1 MTTLQPPITPLKLD
15 SPLGPDP
22 RPDRARRSL
31 PLTTLQ
37 LDSPLGPL
45 RLFAADGAIC
55 GIFLPGQSPS
65 LTATAAPP
73 DPVLQLAADQLRE
86 YFAGRRRAF
95 TVPLRATGTDFQR
108 TVWQALLTIPHGE
121 TRSYGALARAI
132 ARPTASR
139 AVGHANSKNP
149 ISILVPCHRVIGSD
163 GALTGYAGGA
173 AAKQWLLA
181 HEAGTPR

>member
-1 MTTLQPPITPLKLD
+1 MSGIHRIET
-15 SPLGPDP
+15 SLGPVQAAFDADGAVIYLGFADHEFRMPLLRKLARLGPVP
-22 RPDRARRSL
+22 RPDATGVGRLRE
-31 PLTTLQ
+31 Q
-37 LDSPLGPL
+37 LEAYAAGQRKAFDVPL
-45 RLFAADGAIC
+45 RLHGSPFEQRVWAGLQR
-55 GIFLPGQSPS
+55 LP
-65 LTATAAPP
+65 
-73 DPVLQLAADQLRE
+73 
-86 YFAGRRRAF
+86 F
-95 TVPLRATGTDFQR
+95 
-108 TVWQALLTIPHGE
+108 GE

-181 HEAGTPR
+181 HEATTPR

>member
-1 MTTLQPPITPLKLD
+1 MTTAQPLPTTLQI
-15 SPLGPDP
+15 
-22 RPDRARRSL
+22 A
-31 PLTTLQ
+31 
-37 LDSPLGPL
+37 SPLGPL
-45 RLFAADGAIC
+45 RLYAAEGAIC
-55 GIFLPGQSPS
+55 GLFLPDQDPPLIAG
-65 LTATAAPP
+65 AGPP

-86 YFAGRRRAF
+86 YFGGERRVF

-108 TVWQALLTIPHGE
+108 TVWRALLTIPHGE

-139 AVGHANSKNP
+139 AVGHANSRNP

-181 HEAGTPR
+181 HEATAAP

>member
-1 MTTLQPPITPLKLD
+1 MTTL
-15 SPLGPDP
+15 
-22 RPDRARRSL
+22 
-31 PLTTLQ
+31 LTTLQ
-37 LDSPLGPL
+37 LGSPLGPL

-55 GIFLPGQSPS
+55 GIYLPDQNPPH
-65 LTATAAPP
+65 TAATTAP

-86 YFAGRRRAF
+86 YFAGRRQSF

-108 TVWQALLTIPHGE
+108 TVWRALLTIPHGE

-181 HEAGTPR
+181 HEATTPR

>member
-1 MTTLQPPITPLKLD
+1 MTTQPLITTQQ
-15 SPLGPDP
+15 
-22 RPDRARRSL
+22 L
-31 PLTTLQ
+31 P
-37 LDSPLGPL
+37 SPLGPL

-55 GIFLPGQSPS
+55 GIYLPDQNPPFI
-65 LTATAAPP
+65 AAGPP
-73 DPVLQLAADQLRE
+73 DPVLQLAAEQLRE
-86 YFAGRRRAF
+86 YFAHQRRVF

-108 TVWQALLTIPHGE
+108 TVWAALLTIPHGE

-163 GALTGYAGGA
+163 GALTGYAGGP
-173 AAKQWLLA
+173 AAKQWLLT
-181 HEAGTPR
+181 HEATAPR

>member
-1 MTTLQPPITPLKLD
+1 MTSQPSQTTQTKLSTLQIP
-15 SPLGPDP
+15 
-22 RPDRARRSL
+22 
-31 PLTTLQ
+31 
-37 LDSPLGPL
+37 SPLGPL

-55 GIFLPGQSPS
+55 GVYLPSQTPPQI
-65 LTATAAPP
+65 AADLPP
-73 DPVLQLAADQLRE
+73 DPVLQLAAEQLRE
-86 YFAGRRRAF
+86 YFARTRRVF
-95 TVPLRATGTDFQR
+95 TVPLQATGTEFQH
-108 TVWQALLTIPHGE
+108 TVWRALLTIPHGE
-121 TRSYGALARAI
+121 TRSYGALAHAI

-181 HEAGTPR
+181 HESAA

>member
-1 MTTLQPPITPLKLD
+1 MTPL
-15 SPLGPDP
+15 
-22 RPDRARRSL
+22 
-31 PLTTLQ
+31 LTTLQ

-55 GIFLPGQSPS
+55 GIYLPGQHPP
-65 LTATAAPP
+65 LTAATAPP

-86 YFAGRRRAF
+86 YFAGRRQGF

-108 TVWQALLTIPHGE
+108 TVWRALLTIPHGE

-173 AAKQWLLA
+173 AAKQWLLT
-181 HEAGTPR
+181 HEATTPR